1 MDSADAEPL
10 SKSERAELEKLR
22 AEFAARQP
30 SERRRGE
37 HSGLRWV
44 GVWILLVLIL
54 LLSFAGVLARYARSE
69 LLDSER
75 YVQTV
80 APLGSNPVIQGEIT
94 NRITDEIDSQLDIE
108 KVTADALATL
118 TENAERVPQ
127 VVVGLAPVIADQ
139 AKSFI
144 HQTVGS
150 VVSSDAFENLWVEAN
165 REAHQSLTA
174 VLTGDTRA
182 AVDISDKGEVSI
194 SLAPMIEKARSAL
207 VDRGFAF
214 ADRIPDIDKSFVIFE
229 SPKLVKAQ
237 RLVSAL
243 DKASAVLPWVILILA
258 AGAIWCAPRGSR
270 LRTLSLVGITVA
282 VAMALLAVSL
292 SIGRAVYLDDIPS
305 DVLSQQAAG
314 VIVDTLLLPL
324 KTSLRAVFVLGVV
337 VAIVGYLTGGSS
349 SALAVRRGFSKAV
362 DSVRSPSADRE
373 PRAIETVCAKYI
385 VALRVLIVVIAVAV
399 LVFWRYPSGVV
410 VAVTVLVTVLALVAL
425 EVIARPARV
434 R

>member
-1 MDSADAEPL
+1 M
-10 SKSERAELEKLR
+10 
-22 AEFAARQP
+22 
-30 SERRRGE
+30 
-37 HSGLRWV
+37 
-44 GVWILLVLIL
+44 
-54 LLSFAGVLARYARSE
+54 
-69 LLDSER
+69 
-75 YVQTV
+75 
-80 APLGSNPVIQGEIT
+80 
-94 NRITDEIDSQLDIE
+94 
-108 KVTADALATL
+108 
-118 TENAERVPQ
+118 
-127 VVVGLAPVIADQ
+127 
-139 AKSFI
+139 
-144 HQTVGS
+144 
-150 VVSSDAFENLWVEAN
+150 
-165 REAHQSLTA
+165 
-174 VLTGDTRA
+174 
-182 AVDISDKGEVSI
+182 
-194 SLAPMIEKARSAL
+194 
-207 VDRGFAF
+207 
-214 ADRIPDIDKSFVIFE
+214 IFE